1 MNTIQIITL
10 LFSSSLLA
18 AVLTL
23 FGNHW
28 LNREKYK
35 TDFYKKVIEK
45 RLIAYELLE
54 ILINRIQ
61 GLSQLEG
68 GLAPM
73 FMCLGMDHFYNT
85 YFKIIEVVN
94 YSIWLSPETSNKV
107 TELNVYLINEIENE
121 LSDSDNIDEDLT
133 RLGLQHRDRI
143 KQFRQELQAL
153 VIKDFKNL
161 HKVKSFIKNKEKDRE
176 ENDQILYKK

>member
-1 MNTIQIITL
+1 M
-10 LFSSSLLA
+10 
-18 AVLTL
+18 
-23 FGNHW
+23 
-28 LNREKYK
+28 NREKYK

-61 GLSQLEG
+61 GLSQLED

-73 FMCLGMDHFYNT
+73 FMCLGKDYFYKT
-85 YFKIIEVVN
+85 YFEIIEVIN

-107 TELNVYLINEIENE
+107 TELNVYLINEIENK
-121 LSDSDNIDEDLT
+121 LSESDNVDAELAH
-133 RLGLQHRDRI
+133 LGLQHRDRI

-161 HKVKSFIKNKEKDRE
+161 HKVKSFIGNKEKDRE
-176 ENDQILYKK
+176 ENDHILYKNKN